1 MINPS
6 RVMETQFRT
15 EDQRR
20 AALTQSEREQI
31 LGIDPSFQG
40 ITKPTYFDN
49 YNLPCPIRVEVETS
63 ENKSRVVVLRKTRHG
78 NVEVEVKMFRALKE
92 YGLPVPEI
100 LSDPFR
106 NEVGDYVA
114 IYSLLEGEDLQKLSM
129 YSEDDL
135 QEAKR
140 LLVEAVLALMDAS
153 SFIAKHEVSKSL
165 PQRSLQVELEAIR
178 TSRSL
183 WSKDPIFQLA
193 LQRIEGN
200 LPGVT
205 TPLVFSNGDYQPGNF
220 LAQNGHITGFLD
232 FESPAFQ
239 DPLMGFV
246 KYPIYDLHPLSKTNV
261 VETFLDAMNFTK
273 RDFSIRLALGCLK
286 TLQREIPLD
295 GGEVD
300 TRGYRERV
308 LTLLASAL
316 AELV

>member
-1 MINPS
+1 
-6 RVMETQFRT
+6 METQFRT
-15 EDQRR
+15 EEQRR
-20 AALTQSEREQI
+20 APLTESEKKKI
-31 LGIDPSFQG
+31 LGIDSSFQE
-40 ITKPTYFDN
+40 IAQATYFDN
-49 YNLPCPIRVEVETS
+49 YDLPCPIRVEVETS

-114 IYSLLEGEDLQKLSM
+114 IYSLLEGENLQKLSM
-129 YSEDDL
+129 RSVDDL

-140 LLVEAVLALMDAS
+140 LLVEAVLALMGAS

-165 PQRSLQVELEAIR
+165 PRRSLQLELEEIK
-178 TSRSL
+178 TSQSL
-183 WSKDPIFQLA
+183 WSKEPIFQLA
-193 LQRIEGN
+193 PQRIEAV

-220 LAQNGHITGFLD
+220 LAKDGQITGFLD

-246 KYPIYDLHPLSKTNV
+246 KYPIYDLHPLAKTNV
-261 VETFLDAMNFTK
+261 IETVLDALKFTK

-286 TLQREIPLD
+286 TLQNEIPVVSEEIDNLK
-295 GGEVD
+295 
-300 TRGYRERV
+300 YRERV
-308 LTLLASAL
+308 LALLASAL
-316 AELV
+316 AEFA

>member
-1 MINPS
+1 
-6 RVMETQFRT
+6 METQFRT

-114 IYSLLEGEDLQKLSM
+114 IYSLLEGENLQKLSM
-129 YSEDDL
+129 RSEDDL

>member
-1 MINPS
+1 
-6 RVMETQFRT
+6 METQFRT